1 MWLAESQL
9 TRIQML
15 IGLHVWTTLEQYEVL
30 GVYGWFFGDFFVE
43 DFSFQ
48 LEYSGIF
55 RSVFRLRA
63 RDIGTL
69 TSCHPASSTTLK
81 A

>member
-1 MWLAESQL
+1 
-9 TRIQML
+9 ML
-15 IGLHVWTTLEQYEVL
+15 IGLHIWTTLEQYEVL
-30 GVYGWFFGDFFVE
+30 GVFGWFFGDFFVD

-69 TSCHPASSTTLK
+69 TSCHPASSTTPK

>member
-1 MWLAESQL
+1 
-9 TRIQML
+9 ML
-15 IGLHVWTTLEQYEVL
+15 IGLHIWTTLEQYEVL
-30 GVYGWFFGDFFVE
+30 GVFGWFFGDFFVD